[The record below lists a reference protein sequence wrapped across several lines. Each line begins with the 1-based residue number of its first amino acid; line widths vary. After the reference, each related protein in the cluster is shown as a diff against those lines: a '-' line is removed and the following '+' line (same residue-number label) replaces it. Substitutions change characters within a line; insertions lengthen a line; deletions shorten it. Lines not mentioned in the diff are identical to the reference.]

1 MSKLMGN
8 ELCLATQTLMK
19 RPLLLAIFG
28 ATALT
33 AAAGHYSIERE
44 GERWRLFHAGQ
55 PLVVRGAVGWSRLDA
70 LAAAGANAVRVGA
83 NAKQLD
89 QARQFGLGALVGL
102 PLGIPRAGFDYSDS
116 SKVTAQRDRIRQL
129 VLTLKDHPAV
139 WLWAIGN
146 EPTIFTPRE
155 QRETLW
161 KEVNR
166 IAEMVR
172 ALDPHHPVIAVVGG
186 EQWREHLD
194 ELEAFCP
201 ALDAVGLNA
210 YADMISLP
218 EALSRQ
224 GWKRPY
230 LVTEFGPR
238 GHWQV
243 ERNAWQ
249 ARLEDSSTAKAAF
262 YRQTY
267 EHAVKGHPQ
276 CLGSFAFLWGW
287 KMEKTHTW
295 YGMFLE
301 DGSRTAAVDV
311 MTHLWSGQWPTNRCP
326 ALAPVSIELTAAENG
341 AGLGGGAFKA
351 GATLR
356 CRVHV
361 SDPDGD
367 ALKVKWDLRRDVAD
381 DPRVGGD
388 HEPLEPPIPSAVL
401 ESDGGRA
408 VIRLPESP
416 GKYRVF
422 VYVRDGH
429 GGAATANVPILTK

>member
-1 MSKLMGN
+1 MNLPVI
-8 ELCLATQTLMK
+8 LILFAATT
-19 RPLLLAIFG
+19 
-28 ATALT
+28 LT
-33 AAAGHYSIERE
+33 ASAAGHYSIKRE
-44 GERWRLFHAGQ
+44 GERWRLFHDDR
-55 PLVVRGAVGWSRLDA
+55 PLLVKGAVGWSRLDA

-83 NAKQLD
+83 DAKQLD

-102 PLGIPRAGFDYSDS
+102 PLGIPRTGFDYSDS
-116 SKVTAQRDRIRQL
+116 AKVTAQRDRIRQL
-129 VLTLKDHPAV
+129 VLQLKDHPAV

-146 EPTIFTPRE
+146 EPTIFTPPE

-166 IAEMVR
+166 IAELIHS
-172 ALDPHHPVIAVVGG
+172 LDPHHPVIAVVGG
-186 EQWREHLD
+186 EQWKDHLD
-194 ELEAFCP
+194 ELDTFCP

-210 YADMISLP
+210 YADMLSLP
-218 EALSRQ
+218 EALARQ

-249 ARLEDSSTAKAAF
+249 ARLEDSSTAKAEF
-262 YRQTY
+262 YRHAY
-267 EHAVKGHPQ
+267 EHAVKDRPQ
-276 CLGSFAFLWGW
+276 CLGSFAFLWGS

-295 YGMFLE
+295 YGMFLD

-311 MTHLWSGQWPTNRCP
+311 MTRLWSGQWPTNRSP
-326 ALAPVSIELTAAENG
+326 ALASAPIELVVTEDGAAP
-341 AGLGGGAFKA
+341 GGGAFKP

-356 CRVHV
+356 SRVQA
-361 SDPDGD
+361 SDPEGD
-367 ALKVKWDLRRDVAD
+367 APKVTWDLRRDVAD

-388 HEPLEPPIPSAVL
+388 YEPLEPPIPGAVL
-401 ESDGGRA
+401 ESDGNGA
-408 VIRLPESP
+408 TIRLPASP

-422 VYVRDGH
+422 VYVYDNQ
-429 GGAATANVPILTK
+429 GGAATANVPILTQ